1 MKFKKDYKEIMEKA
15 EEIFE
20 TSGILIKNLEEFEE
34 SIGFIMSIEP
44 YCELD
49 IYIDNK
55 EVYIT
60 IKEINTYLYN
70 DIDDVED
77 ILYRIKKLANAF

>member
-1 MKFKKDYKEIMEKA
+1 LKKKYKELMVKA
-15 EEIFE
+15 EDIFE
-20 TSGILIKNLEEFEE
+20 TGNILVKNFEEFEE
-34 SIGFIMSIEP
+34 SIGFILEIDS

-60 IKEINTYLYN
+60 IKEINTYLYS
-70 DIDDVED
+70 DISDVED
-77 ILYRIKKLANAF
+77 ILDRIKRLSNEF

>member
-1 MKFKKDYKEIMEKA
+1 MKFEREYREIMKKA

-34 SIGFIMSIEP
+34 SISFIMSIEP

-55 EVYIT
+55 EVYII
-60 IKEINTYLYN
+60 IKEINTYLYS
-70 DIDDVED
+70 DISDVED
-77 ILYRIKKLANAF
+77 ILDRIKRLSNEF

>member
-1 MKFKKDYKEIMEKA
+1 MKFEKKYKELMVKA
-15 EEIFE
+15 VDIFE
-20 TSGILIKNLEEFEE
+20 TGNILVKNFEEFEE
-34 SIGFIMSIEP
+34 SIGFILEIDS

-60 IKEINTYLYN
+60 IKEINTYLYS
-70 DIDDVED
+70 DISDVED
-77 ILYRIKKLANAF
+77 ILDRIKRLSNEF

>member
-1 MKFKKDYKEIMEKA
+1 MKFEREYREIMKKA

-60 IKEINTYLYN
+60 IKEINTYLYS
-70 DIDDVED
+70 DISDVED
-77 ILYRIKKLANAF
+77 ILDKIKRLSNEF

>member
-1 MKFKKDYKEIMEKA
+1 MKFEKQYKEVIKKA

-20 TSGILIKNLEEFEE
+20 TGNILVKNFEEFEE
-34 SIGFIMSIEP
+34 SIGFILEIDS

-60 IKEINTYLYN
+60 IKEINTYLYS
-70 DIDDVED
+70 DISDVED
-77 ILYRIKKLANAF
+77 ILDRIKRLANEF

>member
-1 MKFKKDYKEIMEKA
+1 MKFEKEYKEIRIKA

-20 TSGILIKNLEEFEE
+20 TNNLYASKFEEFEE
-34 SIGFIMSIEP
+34 SIGFILEIEP

-49 IYIDNK
+49 VYIDSK

-60 IKEINTYLYN
+60 IKEINTYLYS
-70 DIDDVED
+70 DISDVED
-77 ILYRIKKLANAF
+77 IVERIKKLVNEF

>member
-1 MKFKKDYKEIMEKA
+1 MKFEREYREIMKKA

-60 IKEINTYLYN
+60 IKEINTYLYS
-70 DIDDVED
+70 DISDVED
-77 ILYRIKKLANAF
+77 ILDRIKRLSNEF

>member
-1 MKFKKDYKEIMEKA
+1 MKFEKEYKEIKEKA

-20 TSGILIKNLEEFEE
+20 TGDTLIKNLEEFED
-34 SIGFIMSIEP
+34 SIGFILEIQP

-49 IYIDNK
+49 VYIDNK

-60 IKEINTYLYN
+60 IKEINTYLYS
-70 DIDDVED
+70 DISDVED
-77 ILYRIKKLANAF
+77 ILERIKKLSNEF

>member
-1 MKFKKDYKEIMEKA
+1 MNFEREFKEVTRKA

-20 TSGILIKNLEEFEE
+20 TSNILATHFEDYTE
-34 SIGFIMSIEP
+34 SIAYLLEIDN
-44 YCELD
+44 YCILD
-49 IYIDNK
+49 VYIDNK

-70 DIDDVED
+70 DISDVED
-77 ILYRIKKLANAF
+77 ILDRIKRLANEF

>member
-1 MKFKKDYKEIMEKA
+1 MNFEREFKEVTRKA

-20 TSGILIKNLEEFEE
+20 TSNILATHFEDYTE
-34 SIGFIMSIEP
+34 SIAYLLEIDN
-44 YCELD
+44 YCILD
-49 IYIDNK
+49 AYIDNK

-70 DIDDVED
+70 DISDVED
-77 ILYRIKKLANAF
+77 ILDRIKRLSNEF

>member
-1 MKFKKDYKEIMEKA
+1 MNFEKEYKEVLRKA

-20 TSGILIKNLEEFEE
+20 TGNILVKNFKDFEE
-34 SIGFIMSIEP
+34 SISFIIEIDS

-49 IYIDNK
+49 VYIDDK

-60 IKEINTYLYN
+60 IKEINTYLYS
-70 DIDDVED
+70 DISDVED
-77 ILYRIKKLANAF
+77 ILDRIKKLANYF

>member
-1 MKFKKDYKEIMEKA
+1 MKFEKKYKELMVKA
-15 EEIFE
+15 EDIFE
-20 TSGILIKNLEEFEE
+20 TGNILVKNFEEFEE
-34 SIGFIMSIEP
+34 SIGFILEIDS

-60 IKEINTYLYN
+60 IKEINTYLYS
-70 DIDDVED
+70 DISDVED
-77 ILYRIKKLANAF
+77 ILDRIKRLSNEF

>member
-1 MKFKKDYKEIMEKA
+1 MKFEREYREIMKKA

-60 IKEINTYLYN
+60 IKEINTYLYS
-70 DIDDVED
+70 DISDVED
-77 ILYRIKKLANAF
+77 ILDRIKQLINEF

>member
-1 MKFKKDYKEIMEKA
+1 MVKA
-15 EEIFE
+15 EDIFE
-20 TSGILIKNLEEFEE
+20 TGNILVKNFEEFEE
-34 SIGFIMSIEP
+34 SIGFILEIDS

-60 IKEINTYLYN
+60 IKEINTYLYS
-70 DIDDVED
+70 DISDVED
-77 ILYRIKKLANAF
+77 ILDRIKRLSNEF

>member
-1 MKFKKDYKEIMEKA
+1 MKFEREYREIMKKA

-55 EVYIT
+55 EVYII
-60 IKEINTYLYN
+60 IKEINTYLYS
-70 DIDDVED
+70 DISDVED
-77 ILYRIKKLANAF
+77 ILDRIKRLSNEF

>member
-1 MKFKKDYKEIMEKA
+1 MKFEREYREIMKKA

-34 SIGFIMSIEP
+34 SIDFIMSIEP

-55 EVYIT
+55 EVYII
-60 IKEINTYLYN
+60 IKEINTYLYS
-70 DIDDVED
+70 DISDVED
-77 ILYRIKKLANAF
+77 ILDRIKRLSNEF

>member
-1 MKFKKDYKEIMEKA
+1 MKYEKEFNEVKERA

-20 TSGILIKNLEEFEE
+20 TGNIVAKNFEDYDD

-49 IYIDNK
+49 IYIDSR

-60 IKEINTYLYN
+60 IKEINTYLYS
-70 DIDDVED
+70 DISDVED
-77 ILYRIKKLANAF
+77 ILDRIKKLANKF

>member
-1 MKFKKDYKEIMEKA
+1 MKFEREYREIMKKA

-34 SIGFIMSIEP
+34 SIDFIMSIES

-60 IKEINTYLYN
+60 IKEINTYLYS
-70 DIDDVED
+70 DISDVED
-77 ILYRIKKLANAF
+77 ILDKIKRLSNEF

>member
-1 MKFKKDYKEIMEKA
+1 MNFEREFNEVKERA

-20 TSGILIKNLEEFEE
+20 TGNILATHFEDYTE
-34 SIGFIMSIEP
+34 SIAYLLEIDS
-44 YCELD
+44 YCILD
-49 IYIDNK
+49 VYIDNK

-70 DIDDVED
+70 DISDVED
-77 ILYRIKKLANAF
+77 ILERIKRLANEF

>member
-1 MKFKKDYKEIMEKA
+1 MKFEKQYKEVLRKA
-15 EEIFE
+15 GEIFE
-20 TSGILIKNLEEFEE
+20 TGNILVKNFEEFDD

-55 EVYIT
+55 EVYTT

>member
-1 MKFKKDYKEIMEKA
+1 MKFEREYREIMKKA

-34 SIGFIMSIEP
+34 SIGFIMSIES

-55 EVYIT
+55 EVYII
-60 IKEINTYLYN
+60 IKEINTYLYS
-70 DIDDVED
+70 DISDVED
-77 ILYRIKKLANAF
+77 ILDRIKRLSNEF